1 MLPGNPSKISHSRK
15 RRLASPL
22 PAIWQERIVSRR
34 RRTLDA
40 RPGSPP
46 EISVDMDALI
56 FVMRPR
62 GLGSDDRLVIRCDE
76 AGEIWVAIVAAA
88 PHDQV

>member
-1 MLPGNPSKISHSRK
+1 
-15 RRLASPL
+15 
-22 PAIWQERIVSRR
+22 
-34 RRTLDA
+34 
-40 RPGSPP
+40 
-46 EISVDMDALI
+46 MDALI